1 MGHAVVIGAGLGG
14 LAAALR
20 LAVADWNVTIVEARD
35 RLGGRCDTVEG
46 EGFQMDAG
54 PTLLVMRDVL
64 ETLFADAGESLAD
77 HLPLRQVIPNYHVH
91 FADGTRLTFHPD
103 VDQMSAEVDRLSP
116 GAGPGFRRLMD
127 EAYRTYRS
135 GRKGVLERNFKSPL
149 DYVSAPIPPLEGLKM
164 VTLGKLDR
172 YLGRFF
178 HDRRLKDAFGFQT
191 LYLGMSPYDSP
202 ALYALLPTIELL
214 EGLWYPEGGMVE
226 IPRAIARLAEARG
239 ATLRLNAP
247 VAKIESTDGRA
258 TGVRLASGE
267 RIPAD
272 LVVCNAD
279 LPVAYRDLLHE
290 TPGRFASRRFASRR
304 SASRRHDRLRVGASC
319 FVLYLGLEGRVP
331 GLAHHN
337 LFLPRDTARSYQAV
351 CEEGRLP
358 EDLFLY
364 VSAPSVTQPELAPA
378 GESLYCLTMAPNL
391 KADLDWDDAEDQ
403 LRTRMLDRLER
414 EIPDLRSR
422 IRFER
427 RLGPREF
434 ERDLR
439 LGWGAPFGFTH
450 HLDQVAYFRPPNR
463 HPHLGNLYF
472 VGANTHPGGGVP
484 MVLLSAQLVTERIA
498 EEQGGAR

>member
-1 MGHAVVIGAGLGG
+1 MRHAVVVGAGLGG

-20 LAVADWNVTIVEARD
+20 LQVAGWSVTIVEARD
-35 RLGGRCDTVEG
+35 RVGGRCDAVEG
-46 EGFQMDAG
+46 DGFRMDAG

-64 ETLFADAGESLAD
+64 ESLFADAGESLAD
-77 HLPLRQVIPNYHVH
+77 HLTLGQVKPNYHVH
-91 FADGTRLTFHPD
+91 FADGNRLTFHPD
-103 VDQMSAEVDRLSP
+103 VDRMSAEVERLAP
-116 GAGPGFRRLMD
+116 GSGAGFRRLLD
-127 EAYRTYRS
+127 EAHQTYRS

-149 DYVSAPIPPLEGLKM
+149 DYVTAPIPPLEGLRM
-164 VTLGKLDR
+164 VTMGTLDR

-178 HDRRLKDAFGFQT
+178 SDRRLKDAFGFQT

-214 EGLWYPEGGMVE
+214 EGLWYPEGGMAQ

-239 ATLRLNAP
+239 ARLRLNAP
-247 VAKIESTDGRA
+247 VAEIESTAGRA

-267 RIPAD
+267 RIAAD

-290 TPGRFASRRFASRR
+290 TP
-304 SASRRHDRLRVGASC
+304 RRHTRLRVGASC
-319 FVLYLGLEGRVP
+319 FVLYLGIEGKVP
-331 GLAHHN
+331 GIAHHN

-351 CEEGRLP
+351 CDEGRLP

-364 VSAPSVTQPELAPA
+364 LSAPSVTQPDLAPD

-391 KADLDWDDAEDQ
+391 KADLDWAEAEVQ
-403 LRTRMLDRLER
+403 LRARMLDRLER

-434 ERDLR
+434 ERNLS

-463 HPHLGNLYF
+463 HPRLGNLYF

-484 MVLLSAQLVTERIA
+484 MVLLSAQLVARRVA
-498 EEQGGAR
+498 EEQGGAG